1 MKSTR
6 VEGRLERVAT
16 YNGGTVFVDFAH
28 TGDGLEK
35 SLSAL
40 RPFASGRL
48 IVLFGCGGNR
58 DREKR
63 PVMGATAAR
72 LSDFAVLTSDNPR
85 YEDPMA
91 ILAQIEAGFRTVS
104 EKYVVIEERERA
116 IAYALSLLQKG
127 DVLLLA
133 GKGGETY
140 REVMGIK
147 YDYNDKDV
155 IKSILGTQK

>member
-1 MKSTR
+1 
-6 VEGRLERVAT
+6 
-16 YNGGTVFVDFAH
+16 
-28 TGDGLEK
+28 
-35 SLSAL
+35 
-40 RPFASGRL
+40 
-48 IVLFGCGGNR
+48 
-58 DREKR
+58 
-63 PVMGATAAR
+63 
-72 LSDFAVLTSDNPR
+72 
-85 YEDPMA
+85 MA

-116 IAYALSLLQKG
+116 IAYALSILQKG